1 MARRRRAHWHLGL
14 TALLLAGAALSGLV
28 VHWYDEEPAA
38 DAIFSSLPPATT
50 TDAHAFADS
59 LHAQVDSALAELGIW
74 PELIHK
80 QRAASDSLTVVDHI
94 SVRVP
99 ADLPLTAVNLSLSRF
114 VRWHGGRVFEGIQR
128 NARRVDVRCG
138 LDSVETTL
146 FSLRHDR
153 RLKRRTGRIAIVL
166 DDFGYT
172 SGDDLLH
179 RFCSLPQSLTMA
191 VLPNEGQ
198 ASTIVDLA
206 HRHGHEVLLHLPMEP
221 RDYPEQDPGAGAI
234 FTNQDG
240 DTIRRLVRQALARV
254 RGAVGVNNHMGSRAT
269 ADSRVM
275 EQVLTEVKHHNLFF
289 LDSRT
294 TAESLCL
301 AVASA
306 LELPAAQRDL
316 FIDPVDEDG
325 RVQSETVEGQL
336 WRLAA
341 IAVADGQAIG
351 IGHDRE
357 QTLLALEAVLPR
369 LESRGH
375 RFVPV
380 SELVQ

>member
-1 MARRRRAHWHLGL
+1 M
-14 TALLLAGAALSGLV
+14 
-28 VHWYDEEPAA
+28 
-38 DAIFSSLPPATT
+38 
-50 TDAHAFADS
+50 
-59 LHAQVDSALAELGIW
+59 
-74 PELIHK
+74 
-80 QRAASDSLTVVDHI
+80 
-94 SVRVP
+94 
-99 ADLPLTAVNLSLSRF
+99 
-114 VRWHGGRVFEGIQR
+114 
-128 NARRVDVRCG
+128 
-138 LDSVETTL
+138 
-146 FSLRHDR
+146 
-153 RLKRRTGRIAIVL
+153 
-166 DDFGYT
+166 
-172 SGDDLLH
+172 
-179 RFCSLPQSLTMA
+179 
-191 VLPNEGQ
+191 
-198 ASTIVDLA
+198 
-206 HRHGHEVLLHLPMEP
+206 
-221 RDYPEQDPGAGAI
+221 
-234 FTNQDG
+234 
-240 DTIRRLVRQALARV
+240 
-254 RGAVGVNNHMGSRAT
+254 
-269 ADSRVM
+269 
-275 EQVLTEVKHHNLFF
+275 LTEVKHHNLFF

-351 IGHDRE
+351 IGHHRE